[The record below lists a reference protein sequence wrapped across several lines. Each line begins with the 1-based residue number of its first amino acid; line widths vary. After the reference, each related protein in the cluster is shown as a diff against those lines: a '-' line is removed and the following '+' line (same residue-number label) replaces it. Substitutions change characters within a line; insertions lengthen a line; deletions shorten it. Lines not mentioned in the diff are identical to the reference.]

1 MKKPTSPIIEADNT
15 GSSSETS
22 RTISASERVLNH
34 AILAAEIDRS
44 FEEYLEIFDH
54 FYADEIEVTLEGLP
68 QPVQGKAAVRSAL
81 ARFLTPLH
89 VFAEIG
95 GLGVSIQ
102 CRPVKGDLPYET
114 HSAWVVELRGVT
126 GTTCKVT
133 WCSRRTWREGRVVS
147 EHHYD
152 YGQVGGP
159 ITFSDLSLS
168 DDGMPGDFPTGPTKP
183 Q

>member
-15 GSSSETS
+15 GNSSELS
-22 RTISASERVLNH
+22 RTASASERVLNG

-44 FEEYLEIFDH
+44 YEEYLEIFDH
-54 FYADEIEVTLEGLP
+54 FYADEIEVSLEGLP
-68 QPVQGKAAVRSAL
+68 EAVQGKDAVRSAL
-81 ARFLTPLH
+81 ARFLAPLH

-102 CRPVKGDLPYET
+102 CSPVKGDLPYET

-126 GTTCKVT
+126 GTTCTLT

-159 ITFSDLSLS
+159 LTFSDLSLS
-168 DDGMPGDFPTGPTKP
+168 EDGIPSDLPIPPAKL